1 MKRYGWID
9 AVKGIAILGVVL
21 VHSMGGMELPFVL
34 EKICFTGDKGVQI
47 FFIIAAC
54 LAYRSFDENVKKGK
68 SAKRYSA
75 FYWLKNRAIRIA
87 PAYYLALVIGMF
99 FLGGPTRWNGVVEKI
114 TAGNVAAHILF
125 LHGLS
130 PYYINSILGVE
141 WYLADYAILLLL
153 IPVLYKVINNLSKSV
168 AFLVFSSIGSY
179 FFILAAGNLHII
191 PDKQIWDIYIGSFGF
206 WAQLPIMAMG
216 IVLYFLVNDIKVQ
229 DRCKNKKLLSYAML
243 AGSVYGI
250 LILAAG
256 VSFKGLTIQVVYG
269 GVLFFFILSQAVY
282 SCPLIDN
289 CIWRTLGKH
298 SYMIYLFHYFFIMGF
313 DYFFGKYTGNAV
325 KAWALRFLFVWVMSG
340 VLIILSE
347 GIKKIIVKLRG

>member
-34 EKICFTGDKGVQI
+34 EKICFTGDKGVQL
-47 FFIIAAC
+47 FFIIAAF
-54 LAYRSFDENVKKGK
+54 LAYRSFDETVKKGK
-68 SAKRYSA
+68 SA
-75 FYWLKNRAIRIA
+75 FTWLKNRTVRIA
-87 PAYYLALVIGMF
+87 PAYYLAMLTGMF
-99 FLGGPTRWNGVVEKI
+99 FLGGPTRWNGVVQKI
-114 TAGNVAAHILF
+114 TAGNIAAHILF

-153 IPVLYKVINNLSKSV
+153 IPVLYKIVNNLSKSV

-179 FFILAAGNLHII
+179 FFILAAGNLQII
-191 PDKQIWDIYIGSFGF
+191 PDKQVWDIYIGSFGF
-206 WAQLPIMAMG
+206 LAQLPVMAMG
-216 IVLYFLVNDIKVQ
+216 IVLYFLVNDIKIQ
-229 DRCKNKKLLSYAML
+229 ERCRNKKLLSYSLL

-269 GVLFFFILSQAVY
+269 GVLLFFILSQAVY
-282 SCPLIDN
+282 ACPLIDN
-289 CIWRTLGKH
+289 WLWRTLGKH

-313 DYFFGKYTGNAV
+313 DYFFGRYAGTSV
-325 KAWALRFLFVWVMSG
+325 KAWALRFGFVWVMSG
-340 VLIILSE
+340 ILILLL
-347 GIKKIIVKLRG
+347 GAVKKMIIKLRGRS

>member
-34 EKICFTGDKGVQI
+34 EKICLAGDKGVQI

-54 LAYRSFDENVKKGK
+54 LAYRSFGENVKKGK
-68 SAKRYSA
+68 SVSD
-75 FYWLKNRAIRIA
+75 WLKNRAIRIA
-87 PAYYLALVIGMF
+87 PVYYIALVTGMF
-99 FLGGPTRWNGVVEKI
+99 FLGGPTHWNGVVEKI
-114 TAGNVAAHILF
+114 TVGNVAAHIFF

-179 FFILAAGNLHII
+179 FLILAAGNLNII
-191 PDKQIWDIYIGSFGF
+191 QDKQIWDIYIGSFGF
-206 WAQLPIMAMG
+206 WAQLPVMAMG

-229 DRCKNKKLLSYAML
+229 EKCPDNKLLSYALL

-250 LILAAG
+250 LILTAG

-282 SCPLIDN
+282 ACPLIDN
-289 CIWRTLGKH
+289 CFWRTLGKH
-298 SYMIYLFHYFFIMGF
+298 SYTVYLFHYFFIMGF
-313 DYFFGKYTGNAV
+313 DYFFGRYAGTSV
-325 KAWALRFLFVWVMSG
+325 KAWALRFMFVWMMSG
-340 VLIILSE
+340 VLIIFSE
-347 GIKKIIVKLRG
+347 GVKKIIIKLRR